1 MDYRE
6 LVAAKAEQY
15 GIPVNLAMRWVM
27 TESGFDEGAVSH
39 RGAAGLTQIMPD
51 TAQDPGYG
59 VTPITP
65 DERFD
70 PEANLDFGMQYLRA
84 MHDKFGSWDLAL
96 AAYNA
101 GATAVSRAGGVPDFE
116 ETQGYVRK
124 ILGDHPIAQGG
135 NPAKPGEGMVTGEG
149 IYGLMGDLEKDE
161 RMDKVGAA
169 LQLIERSLRPR
180 ARPEPEATAPARSLR
195 PQVRPGSGVDP
206 MRRFQGLG
214 SLRENL

>member
-15 GIPVNLAMRWVM
+15 GIPTDLAMRWVM
-27 TESGFDEGAVSH
+27 TESGFDESAVSH

-51 TAQDPGYG
+51 TARDPGYG

-101 GATAVSRAGGVPDFE
+101 GARAVSEAGGVPNFE

-124 ILGDHPIAQGG
+124 ILGDHPIARGG
-135 NPAKPGEGMVTGEG
+135 TEPRPGDDVVTGEG
-149 IYGLMGDLEKDE
+149 IYSLLDELQKEDETRKMDAALGILEKT
-161 RMDKVGAA
+161 MT
-169 LQLIERSLRPR
+169 RPR
-180 ARPEPEATAPARSLR
+180 ARPEAPAAAPMRSLR
-195 PQVRPGSGVDP
+195 PQARPDP
-206 MRRFQGLG
+206 LRRFEGLG